1 MLAEQ
6 RFTAILEILNRN
18 QAVTVS
24 ELCRIVGASESTIRR
39 DLSALAKQGRLNK
52 VHGGATAAEGEFLR
66 IERDMTTK
74 AGMYVE
80 EKDRIARYAA
90 RQISDDD
97 FVFIDAGT
105 TTQRMVDYLTTSKAT
120 FVTNGIGVARRMVEK
135 GLRAYILGGLL
146 KPGTEAIV
154 GAAALREIT
163 GYHFTKAFLGANGI
177 SPRQGYTT
185 PDNEEAVI
193 KAKAVELA
201 YMTYVLADH
210 SKFGLVTAITV
221 CPLEKACI
229 ISDRPPDAI
238 YGQHTHVKAVEET
251 PGSDRSNSSCKER
264 DDSQ

>member
-6 RFTAILEILNRN
+6 RFAAILDILSRN

-24 ELCRIVGASESTIRR
+24 ELCRAVGASESTIRR
-39 DLSALAKQGRLNK
+39 DLAVLDKQGRLNK

-66 IERDMTTK
+66 VERDMTTK
-74 AGMYVE
+74 AGMNVE

-90 RQISDDD
+90 QQISDDD

-105 TTQRMVDYLTTSKAT
+105 TTQRMADYLAASRAT

-135 GLRAYILGGLL
+135 GLKAYVLGGLL

-154 GAAALREIT
+154 GAAALREIS
-163 GYHFTKAFLGANGI
+163 GYNFTKAFLGANGI
-177 SPRQGYTT
+177 SLRQGYTT

-193 KAKAVELA
+193 KAKAADQA

-210 SKFGLVTAITV
+210 SKFGIVTAVTV

-229 ISDRPPDAI
+229 ITDREPEAA
-238 YGQHTHVKAVEET
+238 YGQQTHIKAVETTE
-251 PGSDRSNSSCKER
+251 ER
-264 DDSQ
+264 DSSESHHNERGGSQ